1 MIKIDRRTLFDIID
15 GYGWASSSTV
25 NTNRNYQTYNP
36 YLTPA
41 QWATT
46 QWVTNNPNS
55 TISSID
61 TGSYTLDTEML
72 YRHFNTSL
80 DPNAFAVIIDECLPQ
95 KEITEEELL
104 NFLNGKGDSDADR

>member
-25 NTNRNYQTYNP
+25 NTNRNYRTYNS

-41 QWATT
+41 QWATA
-46 QWVTNNPNS
+46 QWATNNINYV
-55 TISSID
+55 D
-61 TGSYTLDTEML
+61 TEAYTLSAEML

-80 DPNAFAVIIDECLPQ
+80 DPNAFSVIIDECLPQ

>member
-1 MIKIDRRTLFDIID
+1 MINISSNTLYDIRD
-15 GYGWASSSTV
+15 VYGRIVTTLSDE
-25 NTNRNYQTYNP
+25 NTRIYQTYNP

-46 QWVTNNPNS
+46 QWETNNTNN

-95 KEITEEELL
+95 KEITEDELIA
-104 NFLNGKGDSDADR
+104 FLEQE

>member
-25 NTNRNYQTYNP
+25 NTNRNYRTYNS

>member
-1 MIKIDRRTLFDIID
+1 MINISSNTLYDIRD
-15 GYGWASSSTV
+15 VYGRIVTTLSDE
-25 NTNRNYQTYNP
+25 NTRMYQTYNP

-46 QWVTNNPNS
+46 
-55 TISSID
+55 SSID

-80 DPNAFAVIIDECLPQ
+80 DPNAFAVIIDDCLPQ
-95 KEITEEELL
+95 KEITEDELIA
-104 NFLNGKGDSDADR
+104 FLEQE

>member
-25 NTNRNYQTYNP
+25 NTNRNYRTYNS

-41 QWATT
+41 QWAT
-46 QWVTNNPNS
+46 NNINYV
-55 TISSID
+55 D
-61 TGSYTLDTEML
+61 TEAYTLSAEML
-72 YRHFNTSL
+72 YRHFNIPL
-80 DPNAFAVIIDECLPQ
+80 EPNTVSVIIDECLPQ